1 MSELTLIATVVA
13 KSASVDAVKQELTSL
28 VEPSRRE
35 PGCLDSRLHQSQS
48 DPAIFV
54 FYERWQSE
62 AHLENHSKSTH
73 FIRCREA
80 TDNLVQERTLQRLT
94 HLA

>member
-13 KSASVDAVKQELTSL
+13 KSASVDAVKEELTRL

-35 PGCLDSRLHQSQS
+35 PGCLDYRLHQSQT

-62 AHLENHSKSTH
+62 AHLEHHTESAH
-73 FIRCREA
+73 YIRCRKA
-80 TDNLVQERTLQRLT
+80 TENLVQERILQKLTRLV
-94 HLA
+94 

>member
-1 MSELTLIATVVA
+1 MPELTLIATLVA
-13 KSASVDAVKQELTSL
+13 KSASVDAVKVELTRL

-35 PGCLDSRLHQSQS
+35 PGCLDYRLHQSPS

-62 AHLENHSKSTH
+62 AHLERHTESAH
-73 FIRCREA
+73 YLRFREA
-80 TDNLVQERTLQRLT
+80 TDNLVQERIPRKLTRL
-94 HLA
+94 A